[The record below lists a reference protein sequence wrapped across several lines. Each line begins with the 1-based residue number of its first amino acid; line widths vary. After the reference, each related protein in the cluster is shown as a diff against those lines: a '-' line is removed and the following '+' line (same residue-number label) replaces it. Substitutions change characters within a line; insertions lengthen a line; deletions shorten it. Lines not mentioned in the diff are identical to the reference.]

1 MLDGAPGEFAN
12 SSCSGHSSAEML
24 PVVYDELR
32 RLARFRMAQEPSG
45 LTLQATALVH
55 EAFLRLTSR
64 DDGISWESRGHFFA
78 AAAEAMRRILVERA
92 RHKQTLKRGGGWS
105 RTPLDRLCEASAVPP
120 EDLLALDESLERL
133 AEQHPEK
140 VELVKLRYFTGLT
153 ISEAADVL
161 GISVSTANN
170 YWAFARSWLH
180 IEMSEI
186 E

>member
-105 RTPLDRLCEASAVPP
+105 RTPLDRALRGQCRSPGGSARARRKPRTP
-120 EDLLALDESLERL
+120 RRTAPREGRTRQTPLFHRTDDQRGGRRTRNLREYGEQLLGVRTQL
-133 AEQHPEK
+133 AAH
-140 VELVKLRYFTGLT
+140 
-153 ISEAADVL
+153 
-161 GISVSTANN
+161 
-170 YWAFARSWLH
+170 
-180 IEMSEI
+180 
-186 E
+186 